1 MSDPVQ
7 LSVRSGLAQIIDE
20 MEKIKEKAKEVQ
32 KTFEDQGKGVEEG
45 LEDNTKRVDKFFSSL
60 RGLSRRVADQ
70 LRGDFKSLVS
80 INALGDSM
88 KLSGQ
93 FRDSIS
99 ETVSLSDKI
108 RKLGTT
114 FGIAKDQFSSFQAF
128 LTKGLGEIGMSS
140 EVASRALDGLSTT
153 PVRGQQNILAYSTT
167 AGMLASISGQAG
179 QEGEIAKGMANT
191 IQARGGNVNDQAQ
204 LNALSEAIRKTY
216 VATGAKP
223 TETLKSMNDLFRA
236 MPEDMRKK
244 ISPAGLAQLSAVGS
258 VGGPNATKF
267 FEEYASMGPIQR
279 MAIDAQGGGNLF
291 SDQGLDLEKL
301 KKFIDGIAS
310 RIGGDPRQSLQTLGI
325 GPEAAEGLVRLREK
339 MSDVTEAQDRMA
351 KATGSLSEAY
361 RESMGFTEA
370 FRANLNRVKKML
382 AEPLAA
388 ITNTGTD
395 ILSKASESDAGAAGV
410 ALGGG
415 LLATVLA
422 GGALKGIGKGLKGV
436 GSTVAKGAAAEA
448 LTGEKTIP
456 VYVTNAA
463 EIGGGGIGGVAATG
477 GPGMLGKAGMVG
489 MAALAG
495 IGIGQI
501 IEPFLSKQLDK
512 TDEMEYGGVK
522 LNLGDRIGY
531 AIAKLMGDESVKE
544 LDERQNRQAM
554 PAGVRA
560 VSPDAPAKPF
570 DSKASDT
577 SPERRMD
584 ETKKILVPGQTIQQS
599 KETIREKSVK
609 ETVNNTATAPTSPF
623 GNQPQRI
630 IIETTEPGLKARTK
644 GPSRGA
650 TN

>member
-140 EVASRALDGLSTT
+140 DVASRALDGLSTT

-236 MPEDMRKK
+236 MPQDMRQN
-244 ISPAGLAQLSAVGS
+244 ISPAGLAQLSAVSS

-279 MAIDAQGGGNLF
+279 MAIDAQGGGKLF
-291 SDQGLDLEKL
+291 SDKGLDLEKL
-301 KKFIDGIAS
+301 KKFIDGVSS

-339 MSDVTEAQDRMA
+339 MGDVTEAQERMA

-415 LLATVLA
+415 LLATILA

-477 GPGMLGKAGMVG
+477 PGMLGKAGMVG

-512 TDEMEYGGVK
+512 TDEMEYGGAK

-531 AIAKLMGDESVKE
+531 AIAKLIGDESVKE
-544 LDERQNRQAM
+544 LDERANRQAM

-560 VSPDAPAKPF
+560 VSPDAPAKPIEE
-570 DSKASDT
+570 A
-577 SPERRMD
+577 
-584 ETKKILVPGQTIQQS
+584 KKVLVPGQSIQQT

-609 ETVNNTATAPTSPF
+609 ETVNNMPSAPSSPF